1 MKQISKITLFTTVLY
16 FLNTSFAFAASC
28 EVKMFGTCDAAESC
42 LACWLRHIFQWAQ
55 GAILV
60 AATVVIMFAG
70 VIYMTSSGNPDRI
83 KTSKKLIMGA
93 LTGVA
98 VIVLGRF
105 FLKYVI
111 GVPWLGNY

>member
-1 MKQISKITLFTTVLY
+1 
-16 FLNTSFAFAASC
+16 
-28 EVKMFGTCDAAESC
+28 
-42 LACWLRHIFQWAQ
+42 
-55 GAILV
+55 
-60 AATVVIMFAG
+60 MFAG